1 MEKTISEIESEAIHE
16 RRRKRFLKIFVTEAL
31 MTVSV
36 VALVIVSLLLAMGY
50 SINPSSE
57 TEEMINRMG
66 LLAIQSKPTGATVT
80 IDGNQLFAWTN
91 MSRTVVA
98 GKHEVELSR
107 DGYRTWKKTVDVPAG
122 MMYRLN
128 YPRLFLNEI
137 ESSDVVDFR
146 DVDVYSIAHD
156 ENTMLV
162 VSKLGEVSILKIN
175 EEKPSRKVLDFG
187 TILGEKYLGGL
198 EIVSWSGNS
207 KRVIAKYNKE
217 WLVLNI
223 DKPLE
228 SINLTQ
234 KYAMNFSE
242 VRFSNDAGDRVI
254 VIEGGNLRK
263 IELNSGKTTEVLM
276 KKVLSFD
283 NLGEDIVLVRQDE
296 TGKSVRF
303 LRDGDVEP
311 SIIEAHKECTE
322 GCRMLAVVDKYYGD
336 NYLGVTIDDRLI
348 VYKGSVLDFVNADA
362 GLSVVL
368 DTDLGYITNEL
379 TTNGNG
385 EIITVLDESRKKVAV
400 FDTETESVVKYT
412 TLAQVKY
419 VDESLMY
426 RVEDGELVVSD
437 FDGRNEVIIA
447 ENVKNGTEVKISR
460 NDKWMYYLSAEN
472 VLRRAVITN

>member
-36 VALVIVSLLLAMGY
+36 VALVIVSLMLAMGY
-50 SINPSSE
+50 SITPGSE
-57 TEEMINRMG
+57 TDDVISRTG

-80 IDGNQLFAWTN
+80 IDGNQMFSWTN

-98 GKHEVELSR
+98 GEHEVELSR

-128 YPRLFLNEI
+128 YPRLFLDEI
-137 ESSDVVDFR
+137 KSSDVADFT
-146 DVDVYSIAHD
+146 DVDIYSTAHD

-162 VSKLGEVSILKIN
+162 VSKLGEVSIVRIN
-175 EEKPSRKVLDFG
+175 EEKPTRKVLDFG

-207 KRVIAKYNKE
+207 KRVIVKYNKE

-228 SINLTQ
+228 NINLTQ

-263 IELNSGKTTEVLM
+263 IELNSGKTTEVIV
-276 KKVLSFD
+276 KNVLSFD

-303 LRDGDVEP
+303 LRDGDIES

-322 GCRMLAVVDKYYGD
+322 GCRMLAVVDEYYGD

-348 VYKGSVLDFVNADA
+348 VYKGSVLDFANADA
-362 GLSVVL
+362 GLSVVADTSL
-368 DTDLGYITNEL
+368 DFVVNEL
-379 TTNGNG
+379 STDGNG
-385 EIITVLDESRKKVAV
+385 EIITILDESKKKVAV
-400 FDTETESVVKYT
+400 FDTEIESVVKYT
-412 TLAQVKY
+412 TLAQVNY

-426 RVEDGELVVSD
+426 RVEDGELVVFD
-437 FDGRNEVIIA
+437 FDGKNVVTIA
-447 ENVKNGTEVKISR
+447 SNVKNGTEVKISR
-460 NDKWMYYLSAEN
+460 NEKWMYYLTADD
-472 VLRRAVITN
+472 VLRRAVIAN